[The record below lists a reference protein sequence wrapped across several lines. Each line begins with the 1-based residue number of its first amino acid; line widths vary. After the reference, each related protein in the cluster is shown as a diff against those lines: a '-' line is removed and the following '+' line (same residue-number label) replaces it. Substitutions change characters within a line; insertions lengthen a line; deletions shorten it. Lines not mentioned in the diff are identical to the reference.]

1 MDRLSRRRHDYK
13 DKDWDQK
20 TAIRT
25 ARRSNPTQKLQV
37 FFRLLVRMWVASW
50 EEGRSEILCRL
61 WKEGELGR
69 MTVAEKL
76 ETLKDIIAELNSEY
90 CENCQEWDCD
100 YCRAEAENAERRT
113 DE

>member
-1 MDRLSRRRHDYK
+1 
-13 DKDWDQK
+13 
-20 TAIRT
+20 
-25 ARRSNPTQKLQV
+25 
-37 FFRLLVRMWVASW
+37 
-50 EEGRSEILCRL
+50 
-61 WKEGELGR
+61 